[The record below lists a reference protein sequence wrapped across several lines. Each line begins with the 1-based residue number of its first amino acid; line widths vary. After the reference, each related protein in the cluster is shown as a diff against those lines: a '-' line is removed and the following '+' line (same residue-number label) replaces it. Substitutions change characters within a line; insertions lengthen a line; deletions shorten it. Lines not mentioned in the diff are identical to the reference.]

1 MSKIDD
7 SITYDVVYL
16 LQSQNIEVTDALY
29 DQIKEIVTSEVIKLE
44 DELFKLDEY
53 NISLEHDIADLEHDI
68 EDLENEIADLV
79 SELNDL
85 NRLID

>member
-16 LQSQNIEVTDALY
+16 LQSQNIEVPDALY

-53 NISLEHDIADLEHDI
+53 TISLEHDI
-68 EDLENEIADLV
+68 EDLENDIEDLV
-79 SELNDL
+79 NELNEL
-85 NRLID
+85 KQE

>member
-53 NISLEHDIADLEHDI
+53 TISLEHDI
-68 EDLENEIADLV
+68 EDLENDIEDLV
-79 SELNDL
+79 NELNEL
-85 NRLID
+85 KQE

>member
-44 DELFKLDEY
+44 DELFKLNEY
-53 NISLEHDIADLEHDI
+53 TISLEHDI
-68 EDLENEIADLV
+68 EDLENDIEDLV
-79 SELNDL
+79 NELNEL
-85 NRLID
+85 KQE